1 GPTCS
6 TFTLQAFSM
15 RLLLF
20 VSVFILAASG
30 ISGAELVKLQGCY
43 VHVYKE
49 VENLKYRIS
58 TSESM
63 TIESCQKDCSRYT
76 FRYFGVAR
84 TECFCGDSKIAHKI
98 SLNRCNYRC
107 PGNPKQICGGINSMV
122 VYEQPATLVTASA
135 EHPNFKL
142 QGCYV
147 HVYKEVENLKY
158 RISTSESM
166 TIESCQKDCSRYTF
180 RYFGV
185 ATTECFC
192 GDSKIAHKISLN
204 RCNYRC
210 PGNPKQICGGINS
223 MVVYEQPA
231 TLVTASAEHPNFKLQ
246 GCYVHLNNE
255 DENLKYRISTSE
267 SMTIESCQKDCSR
280 YTYRYFGVANKTECY
295 CGDSLRKEQTS
306 NECNY
311 RCPGNLK
318 QICGGSEYMV
328 VYEQPDILPAAS
340 AEHQNFKLEGC
351 YFHYDDPS
359 SNLRRYKSS
368 NESMTIE
375 SCQKDCSVTT
385 DRYFGVIS
393 GTHCYCGDLI
403 MSAQLSLKKC
413 DYRCPGNPKQIC
425 GGSITMVVYEQPASA
440 EHPNFKLLGCY
451 LHSKKQNNLRLYISS
466 SESMTIESCRKD
478 CSVTTAPYFGVISGT
493 YCYCGESV
501 MGTQLSLRKCDYRCP
516 GNPKQICGGFD
527 SMVVYEHLL

>member
-1 GPTCS
+1 
-6 TFTLQAFSM
+6 
-15 RLLLF
+15 
-20 VSVFILAASG
+20 
-30 ISGAELVKLQGCY
+30 
-43 VHVYKE
+43 
-49 VENLKYRIS
+49 
-58 TSESM
+58 
-63 TIESCQKDCSRYT
+63 
-76 FRYFGVAR
+76 
-84 TECFCGDSKIAHKI
+84 
-98 SLNRCNYRC
+98 
-107 PGNPKQICGGINSMV
+107 MV

-135 EHPNFKL
+135 
-142 QGCYV
+142 V
-147 HVYKEVENLKY
+147 
-158 RISTSESM
+158 
-166 TIESCQKDCSRYTF
+166 
-180 RYFGV
+180 
-185 ATTECFC
+185 
-192 GDSKIAHKISLN
+192 
-204 RCNYRC
+204 
-210 PGNPKQICGGINS
+210 
-223 MVVYEQPA
+223 
-231 TLVTASAEHPNFKLQ
+231 KLQ

-340 AEHQNFKLEGC
+340 AVKLEGC

-413 DYRCPGNPKQIC
+413 PGNP
-425 GGSITMVVYEQPASA
+425 E
-440 EHPNFKLLGCY
+440 
-451 LHSKKQNNLRLYISS
+451 
-466 SESMTIESCRKD
+466 
-478 CSVTTAPYFGVISGT
+478 
-493 YCYCGESV
+493 
-501 MGTQLSLRKCDYRCP
+501 
-516 GNPKQICGGFD
+516 QICGGFD
-527 SMVVYEHLL
+527 SMVVYEQLL